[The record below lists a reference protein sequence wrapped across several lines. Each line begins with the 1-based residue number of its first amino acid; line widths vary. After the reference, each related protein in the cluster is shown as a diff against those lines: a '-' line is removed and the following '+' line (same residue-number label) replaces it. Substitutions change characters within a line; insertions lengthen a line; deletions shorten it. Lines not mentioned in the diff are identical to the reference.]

1 MYFEVQ
7 VQVTTMDDRGKMKE
21 VQENYM
27 VDGCEFFA
35 QAEQAIMQH
44 YEGDC
49 DVLAIKKSRVREFIN
64 DKKLDS
70 EDIYVTTIT
79 QTYDINGKTTKMK
92 YKVAL
97 YATSIQE
104 ATQRT
109 QHYMAQGLDDM
120 VCEEMKKT
128 DFIEVLTYN

>member
-7 VQVTTMDDRGKMKE
+7 VGITIIDEKGKQKD
-21 VQENYM
+21 VQENHII
-27 VDGCEFFA
+27 DGCEFFA
-35 QAEQAIMQH
+35 QAETAIMQH

-49 DVLAIKKSRVREFIN
+49 DVLAIKKSKIKEFIN
-64 DKKLDS
+64 DKKSED

-79 QTYDINGKTTKMK
+79 QTYELNGKTTKMK

-104 ATQRT
+104 ATQKT

-128 DFIEVLTYN
+128 DFMDVLTYN

>member
-7 VQVTTMDDRGKMKE
+7 TSVVVTDEKGKTKE

-27 VDGCEFFA
+27 VNGCEFFA
-35 QAEQAIMQH
+35 QAEQVIMQH
-44 YEGDC
+44 YNGKC
-49 DVLAIKKSRVREFIN
+49 DVLAIKKSKVKEFVN
-64 DKKLDS
+64 DKKRED

-79 QTYDINGKTTKMK
+79 QTYEINGKNVKMK

-128 DFIEVLTYN
+128 DFIDVLEYN

>member
-7 VQVTTMDDRGKMKE
+7 IQVTTMDDRGKMKE
-21 VQENYM
+21 AQENYM

-35 QAEQAIMQH
+35 QAEQVIMQH
-44 YEGDC
+44 YDGDC

>member
-7 VQVTTMDDRGKMKE
+7 TSVIVTDEKGKTKE

-35 QAEQAIMQH
+35 QAEQVIIQH
-44 YEGDC
+44 YDGNC
-49 DVLAIKKSRVREFIN
+49 DVLAIKKSKVREFVN
-64 DKKLDS
+64 DKTLDN

-79 QTYDINGKTTKMK
+79 QTYEFNGKMTKMK

-128 DFIEVLTYN
+128 DFIEVLKYD

>member
-1 MYFEVQ
+1 M
-7 VQVTTMDDRGKMKE
+7 
-21 VQENYM
+21 
-27 VDGCEFFA
+27 
-35 QAEQAIMQH
+35 
-44 YEGDC
+44 
-49 DVLAIKKSRVREFIN
+49 
-64 DKKLDS
+64 
-70 EDIYVTTIT
+70 
-79 QTYDINGKTTKMK
+79 NGKTTKMK

-128 DFIEVLTYN
+128 DFIDVLIYN

>member
-7 VQVTTMDDRGKMKE
+7 VGITIIDDRGKPKD
-21 VQENYM
+21 VQENHII
-27 VDGCEFFA
+27 DGCEFFA
-35 QAEQAIMQH
+35 QAETAIMQH

-49 DVLAIKKSRVREFIN
+49 DVLAIKKSKIREFIN
-64 DKKLDS
+64 DKKS
-70 EDIYVTTIT
+70 EEEDIYVTTIT
-79 QTYDINGKTTKMK
+79 QTYEINGKTTKMK

-128 DFIEVLTYN
+128 DFIDVLIYN

>member
-7 VQVTTMDDRGKMKE
+7 ASVVVTDNKGKTKE

-27 VDGCEFFA
+27 IDGCEFFA
-35 QAEQAIMQH
+35 HAEQVIIQH
-44 YEGDC
+44 YKGKC
-49 DVLAIKKSRVREFIN
+49 DVLAISKSKVREFIN
-64 DKKLDS
+64 DKKHDD

-79 QTYDINGKTTKMK
+79 QTCEINGKTKKLK

-128 DFIEVLTYN
+128 DFIEVLKYD

>member
-7 VQVTTMDDRGKMKE
+7 MSITTTDDRGKIKE

-44 YEGDC
+44 YNGDC
-49 DVLAIKKSRVREFIN
+49 DVLAIKKSKVREFIN
-64 DKKLDS
+64 DRKS
-70 EDIYVTTIT
+70 EEEDIYVTTIT
-79 QTYDINGKTTKMK
+79 MTYEMNGKTTKMK

-128 DFIEVLTYN
+128 DFIDVLIYN

>member
-7 VQVTTMDDRGKMKE
+7 IQVTTMDDRDKMKE

>member
-7 VQVTTMDDRGKMKE
+7 VGITIIDEKGKQKD
-21 VQENYM
+21 VQKNHII
-27 VDGCEFFA
+27 DGCEFFA
-35 QAEQAIMQH
+35 QAETAIMQH

-49 DVLAIKKSRVREFIN
+49 DVLAIKKSKIKEFIN
-64 DKKLDS
+64 DKKSED

-79 QTYDINGKTTKMK
+79 QTYEINGKTTKMK

-104 ATQRT
+104 ATQKT

-128 DFIEVLTYN
+128 DFMDVLIYN